1 VPSVAE
7 LILLI
12 TGKEQVSKTLKT
24 AGDEANKFGK
34 TIEGVGKQADSF
46 SEKLSRGL
54 TGKDVLGLV
63 AGGAA
68 VAAFGGGLLKLGLD
82 FDHAYDKIRIGTG
95 ATGDQLK
102 ALEGDFKSVFTSVP
116 TDMGKASTAIAELNS
131 KTGATGATLDE
142 MAKSALNLSRLT
154 GTDLSDNI
162 DRVTKLQHNWGVANK
177 DVSFLMDKLF
187 TAAQKTG
194 QPIGELV
201 DAVLAGGPAFRALG
215 IGMDQSIAII
225 ASLSKAGID
234 AGSVVQGLNKAISLA
249 AKEGKPAGDAIRS
262 VFEAIQNAV
271 TPTQALTIAV
281 DIFGSKAGPKM
292 ADAIRS
298 GAFSVDQLTAAMQGS
313 QGAINQT
320 AKDTDDFGEKL
331 TILKNKITVALEPLA
346 NKVFDLANRFTDWL
360 IPALTAAG
368 QVFETELLPKIQA
381 FLSSDVVPFLQR
393 MANGFKD
400 NLPGAINTVN
410 HVLATFINVVATT
423 VTAITTGFGAIV
435 RIISVSMQAAAT
447 VVSTLGQAI
456 YQGLQWINPFA
467 THSPALVDQV
477 RDGMNLI
484 TANFGRLAEI
494 NASLDSSA
502 TAVRG
507 FEGAMSGVADGLK
520 AADLAGTLDNIKQ
533 AAGGDAA
540 AAYSAAAAGVAS
552 LQASYDALT
561 PSIEAAK
568 SKLEDAGKALDDI
581 NTKISAAN
589 GKFDELSN
597 TPLLEEKPF
606 DAKAKAI
613 DTDMT
618 QLQLKI
624 TKLKQQGPLEIT
636 DAKGKTQ
643 VTALGKSVETLQKQ
657 LDQMGLAAQQN
668 DLEKKLAI
676 DPLKDKLDS
685 LTETAPK
692 PFAELFDG
700 MSKAK
705 GELAGLTAQ
714 QAAAQPAYDAAKAAL
729 DSQTTAYD
737 TLGQKIAEQTGI
749 LQTYAQM
756 AATVVQQQQAAASAA
771 EAASKAA
778 GPLAGLPDATG
789 GPSPADAVA
798 DAQKTA
804 AQMQADAAEAAAN
817 IKTTMDGIS
826 ENIDKVKGSFQ
837 ELGDSLKHL
846 KDSLGPI
853 GKFFDDSDRVKGLL
867 VGVAGGFAIVQ
878 GAALGLK
885 VATGAVEAA
894 TAAYKIATGLAAA
907 AQWLLNIAMDANPA
921 VLIALAI
928 VALVAILIVLE
939 EKYGF
944 VTKAV
949 DGATAAFKAIAKF
962 VTEKLVPAFTGGV
975 AGMLTW
981 LGEHWPEVATILSG
995 PFAPIVL
1002 LATDAF
1008 GVRSAMTGAIG
1019 GILDWVGNNWG
1030 MILSILTAPFT
1041 GPFVAFATDAFGVR
1055 SMFTGGLNDVVTF
1068 IGTWASNILTFFTS
1082 LPGNLKSAFGN
1093 GFDFIWDAFKSA
1105 INYMI
1110 RAWNGL
1116 SFSLPAVDTHIPG
1129 VGKIGGLT
1137 INTPYIPE
1145 LKSGLDYVPFDN
1157 FPAILHKGERVVPAA
1172 QNGLRGGG
1180 GSGGGLTVNFNGPVT
1195 LAPPGSPKDQ
1205 LQTVGFAV
1213 ASTLRRR
1220 GIPMLS

>member
-1 VPSVAE
+1 VATVAE

-12 TGKEQVSKTLKT
+12 TGKNEVSKVLKA
-24 AGDEANKFGK
+24 AGGDAGK
-34 TIEGVGKQADSF
+34 LGKEFEDLGKKLDGASSKMAGVGKVIAAGAAIGVTSAV
-46 SEKLSRGL
+46 GL
-54 TGKDVLGLV
+54 
-63 AGGAA
+63 GGA
-68 VAAFGGGLLKLGLD
+68 VLKLGLD
-82 FDHAYDKIRIGTG
+82 FDSAYDKIRIGTG
-95 ATGDQLK
+95 TTGDQLK
-102 ALEGDFKSVFTSVP
+102 ALEGNFKTVFTSVP
-116 TDMGKASTAIAELNS
+116 TDMESASTAITQLAQR
-131 KTGATGATLDE
+131 TGAAGGTLEE
-142 MAKSALNLSRLT
+142 MSKSALNLSRLT
-154 GTDLSDNI
+154 GTDLAGNI
-162 DRVTKLQHNWGVANK
+162 DKVTKLANNWGVANK

-194 QPIGELV
+194 VPIQELV
-201 DAVLAGGPAFRALG
+201 DAVLQGSPAFRALG

-225 ASLSKAGID
+225 GSLTKAGID

-271 TPTQALTIAV
+271 SPTEALTVAV

-298 GAFSVDQLTAAMQGS
+298 GAFSVDQLTAAVQGS

-320 AKDTDDFGEKL
+320 AKDTDDFAEKF
-331 TILKNKITVALEPLA
+331 TILRNKITVALEPLA
-346 NKVFDLANRFTDWL
+346 NRVFDLANRFTDWL

-368 QVFETELLPKIQA
+368 QEFETELLPKIKE
-381 FLSSDVVPFLQR
+381 FLNSDVVPFLER
-393 MANGFKD
+393 MAQGFKD
-400 NLPGAINTVN
+400 NLPGAINAVN
-410 HVLATFINVVATT
+410 HTLATFINIVATT
-423 VTAITTGFGAIV
+423 VTAITGGFSAIV
-435 RIISVSMQAAAT
+435 RIISISMQAAAT
-447 VVSTLGQAI
+447 VVSTLGKVI
-456 YQGLQWINPFA
+456 YEGLSWINPFA

-477 RDGMNLI
+477 RDGMALI
-484 TANFGRLAEI
+484 VQNFGRLDEI
-494 NASLDSSA
+494 NGKLDGSA
-502 TAVRG
+502 AAVRG
-507 FEGAMSGVADGLK
+507 FEGAMASVASGLQ
-520 AADLAGTLDNIKQ
+520 AADLAGTIDNINQ
-533 AAGGDAA
+533 AAGGEAA
-540 AAYSAAAAGVAS
+540 AAYASAASGVDA
-552 LQASYDALT
+552 LKASYDALT

-568 SKLEDAGKALDDI
+568 TKLDDAGKALDDI
-581 NTKISAAN
+581 KSKISAA
-589 GKFDELSN
+589 KASFDDLSN

-643 VTALGKSVETLQKQ
+643 VTALGKSVETLQRQ

-692 PFAELFDG
+692 PFNELFAG
-700 MSKAK
+700 MVKAK
-705 GELAGLTAQ
+705 GELTNLTAQ
-714 QAAAQPAYDAAKAAL
+714 QAAAQPVYDAAKAAL
-729 DSQTTAYD
+729 DLQTAAYD
-737 TLGQKIAEQTGI
+737 TLGQKLTEQSGI
-749 LQTYAQM
+749 LDKYAQM
-756 AATVVQQQQAAASAA
+756 AATVVQQQQAAAQAA
-771 EAASKAA
+771 EAAATAA

-789 GPSPADAVA
+789 GPNPADAVA

-804 AQMQADAAEAAAN
+804 QQATADAAEAAAN
-817 IKTTMDGIS
+817 IKQTMQDIHDG
-826 ENIDKVKGSFQ
+826 IDKVKGSFK

-846 KDSLGPI
+846 KESLGPI
-853 GKFFDDSDRVKGLL
+853 GKFFDDSERAKSLL
-867 VGVAGGFAIVQ
+867 IGMAGGFLIVQ
-878 GAALGLK
+878 GAAFGLK
-885 VATGAVEAA
+885 TA
-894 TAAYKIATGLAAA
+894 TAAVQTATELYKIATTVAAG

-939 EKYGF
+939 EKYGV

-949 DGATAAFKAIAKF
+949 NVAKDAFQAIAKF
-962 VTEKLVPAFTGGV
+962 VTEKLVPAFTTGGMGAV
-975 AGMLTW
+975 LDWVGKN
-981 LGEHWPEVATILSG
+981 WPIIATIISG

-1008 GVRSAMTGAIG
+1008 GIRSAIVGAIG
-1019 GILDWVGNNWG
+1019 GALSWIGDNWP
-1030 MILSILTAPFT
+1030 IIATIIS
-1041 GPFVAFATDAFGVR
+1041 GPFAPIVAFATDAFGVR
-1055 SMFTGGLNDVVTF
+1055 SAIVGAFNSILTTASTWGGNL
-1068 IGTWASNILTFFTS
+1068 LTFFTS

-1116 SFSLPAVDTHIPG
+1116 SFSLPGVDTHIPK
-1129 VGKIGGLT
+1129 VGFIGGFTL
-1137 INTPYIPE
+1137 NTPDIPQLAAGGIVTRPTLALIGE
-1145 LKSGLDYVPFDN
+1145 SGPE
-1157 FPAILHKGERVVPAA
+1157 AVVPL
-1172 QNGLRGGG
+1172 GRHGG
-1180 GSGGGLTVNFNGPVT
+1180 GGGLTVNFNGPVT